1 MKFIRFDEVV
11 SYRNQQLLRYE
22 GGEISAQ
29 EFRLLVR
36 KAIRKYRR
44 GMTLAQAY
52 RLERGAEAG
61 HSA

>member
-1 MKFIRFDEVV
+1 MKFIRFDDVI

-22 GGEISAQ
+22 GGEISVQ

-44 GMTLAQAY
+44 GLTLEQAY

>member
-1 MKFIRFDEVV
+1 MKFIRFDEVI

-22 GGEISAQ
+22 GGEISVQ

-44 GMTLAQAY
+44 GLTLEQAY